1 MATRKSALSIWDV
14 LSGAAILAALVVMI
28 GLARNDRDARS
39 SLITEGNRRVVLGDR
54 SLIERAEKAD
64 KTKIELEEKAEK
76 VKQSASDLEKA
87 EKKVKDAQS
96 DLEKKSAEMAETKRE
111 IEKLSAEANSKATK
125 TREEIQESSDKLK
138 IEKEKLEQ
146 LGRDTEAK
154 AKAAREDLERLEAL
168 RNEQRNAAQV
178 GVLQGFGRGQTVDMQ
193 TQFDPRTI
201 RDPSL
206 RVPATNPA
214 AVEMDNRLRWTET
227 FFEMRRINK
236 AARAREAGPRPT
248 MEQIVKYAQMQRP
261 RDLSSL
267 EVDPVTGDIT
277 WPLLLADPIYS
288 EYTRLLQDY
297 FRQRADDGRVTN
309 QEQITAVR
317 ATINEFKS
325 ELKANVANYPAG
337 DYGKARNFLES
348 LQQNFQE
355 PAS

>member
-1 MATRKSALSIWDV
+1 MVTQKKTFSVWDV
-14 LSGAAILAALVVMI
+14 LSGSAILAALVVMI
-28 GLARNDRDARS
+28 GLARNDRDASS
-39 SLITEGNRRVVLGDR
+39 SLINVGDRQVVLGDR
-54 SLIERAEKAD
+54 SLIE
-64 KTKIELEEKAEK
+64 KAEK
-76 VKQSASDLEKA
+76 VKKTAADLKAA

-96 DLEKKSAEMAETKRE
+96 DLEKKSAEMAETKSE
-111 IEKLSAEANSKATK
+111 IEKLSAESNSKATK

-138 IEKEKLEQ
+138 IERGKLEKLGKET
-146 LGRDTEAK
+146 DAK
-154 AKAAREDLERLEAL
+154 ASAVRKDIARLESL
-168 RNEQRNAAQV
+168 REEQRNAPQPGDA
-178 GVLQGFGRGQTVDMQ
+178 QGFPRGPIVDMQ

-214 AVEMDNRLRWTET
+214 AVAMDNRLRWTET

-248 MEQIVKYAQMQRP
+248 MEQIVTYAQMQRP
-261 RDLSSL
+261 RNLSSL
-267 EVDPVTGDIT
+267 EVDPVTGDIS

-309 QEQITAVR
+309 QKQITAVR
-317 ATINEFKS
+317 DMINEFKS
-325 ELKANVANYPAG
+325 ELKANSANYPAG
-337 DYGKARNFLES
+337 EYGQARNFLES
-348 LQQNFQE
+348 LQQNYQE

>member
-1 MATRKSALSIWDV
+1 MVTQKKTLSVWDV

-28 GLARNDRDARS
+28 GLARNDRDASS
-39 SLITEGNRRVVLGDR
+39 SLINVGDRQVVLGDR
-54 SLIERAEKAD
+54 SLIE
-64 KTKIELEEKAEK
+64 KAEK
-76 VKQSASDLEKA
+76 VKKTAADLKAA

-138 IEKEKLEQ
+138 IEREKLEQ

-193 TQFDPRTI
+193 THFDPRTQ
-201 RDPSL
+201 RGTSFHA
-206 RVPATNPA
+206 PATNPA
-214 AVEMDNRLRWTET
+214 AVAMDNRLRWTET

-248 MEQIVKYAQMQRP
+248 MEQIVKCGRGP
-261 RDLSSL
+261 RTLTIL

-288 EYTRLLQDY
+288 EYTRLLQAN
-297 FRQRADDGRVTN
+297 FRQRADDGRITN
-309 QEQITAVR
+309 QKQITAVR
-317 ATINEFKS
+317 DTINEFKS
-325 ELKANVANYPAG
+325 ELKANFANYSAG
-337 DYGKARNFLES
+337 EYGKARNFLES
-348 LQQNFQE
+348 LQQNYQE